1 MGNFLTW
8 NFWFSS
14 RPGAFSGFSFKII
27 LGFIF
32 FLIILAIAGGI
43 IKKRLPKSLYFS
55 FWSKLRVFF
64 ISNAAIGLLLMFF
77 NYEMAPFLSSR
88 FWLLI
93 WGAGMLVW
101 IFFIYKTAAK
111 IPGEKAR
118 VEKEKEFKKYIP

>member
-8 NFWFSS
+8 NFWFSAKHGS
-14 RPGAFSGFSFKII
+14 FTSFSFKMI

-32 FLIILAIAGGI
+32 LLIVLAAVSGI

-64 ISNAAIGLLLMFF
+64 MSNAAIGLLLSFF

-88 FWLLI
+88 FWFLL
-93 WGAGMLVW
+93 WAVGMLAW
-101 IFFIYKTAAK
+101 LFFIYKAAAK
-111 IPGEKAR
+111 VPEEKAR
-118 VEKEKEFKKYIP
+118 AEKEKEFKKYIP